1 MSTGTYKS
9 SSHGAMEF
17 QLQKY
22 HVKYLIRE
30 TVFYNGRNTDLV
42 HRERLVLV
50 VCSDFLYNNWKGP
63 IRIQITMHVKFRN
76 FCAAL

>member
-42 HRERLVLV
+42 HRERLVLTRRRVNFVGDTLV
-50 VCSDFLYNNWKGP
+50 VSA
-63 IRIQITMHVKFRN
+63 RQ
-76 FCAAL
+76 

>member
-42 HRERLVLV
+42 HRERLVLRD
-50 VCSDFLYNNWKGP
+50 SIE
-63 IRIQITMHVKFRN
+63 IRNKTWRRAFASSTLKHVDGTHEFHSG
-76 FCAAL
+76 

>member
-42 HRERLVLV
+42 HRERLVLTIGV
-50 VCSDFLYNNWKGP
+50 TEQLTPIITHILGSENN
-63 IRIQITMHVKFRN
+63 N
-76 FCAAL
+76 FFNS